1 MLVDMSAFGGR
12 ENKLGG
18 EIVNVVRDERQ
29 WRKEPYWY
37 VTTPTQTS

>member
-1 MLVDMSAFGGR
+1 MDTKAFEGR

-18 EIVNVVRDERQ
+18 EIVNVVRDERG

-37 VTTPTQTS
+37 TSYPV